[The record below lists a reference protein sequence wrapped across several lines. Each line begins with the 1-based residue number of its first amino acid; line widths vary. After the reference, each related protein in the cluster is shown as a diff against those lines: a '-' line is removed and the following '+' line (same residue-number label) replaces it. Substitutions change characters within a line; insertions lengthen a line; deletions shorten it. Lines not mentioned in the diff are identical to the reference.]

1 MKNKSS
7 VLLKVDYEH
16 KELFELDGM
25 ARYKAIRELPIADTT
40 AMCSF
45 YKHYSCCPVFL
56 NGNGNRSYCADL
68 ASDTLIE
75 DSIAKGGYFISL
87 EDVKDENFFEKD
99 L

>member
-16 KELFELDGM
+16 KELFALEGIE
-25 ARYKAIRELPIADTT
+25 RYNAIKNLSVFDLS

-45 YKHYSCCPVFL
+45 YKHCPRCPIFL

-68 ASDTLIE
+68 ASDTLVE
-75 DSIAKGGYFISL
+75 DAIANGGYFISL
-87 EDVKDENFFEKD
+87 EDVKDEKMFEKD